1 MNTEE
6 KEQTKTRCKPQNHH
20 GRAIK
25 RLRLDKGMSQN
36 DLASLVGMSR
46 QALSRYEAQEV
57 VNDDIL
63 KQVAKGLNV
72 SVDLIKELE
81 EDKSLAFY
89 VENNTFSGFSGN
101 STATMHDAS
110 TDRSI
115 GTDKSITYQTDE
127 TQKALLEEIR
137 KNSEETRLQYENIIA
152 GYKEMVES
160 YKEEIRELRGMISGV
175 KS

>member
-6 KEQTKTRCKPQNHH
+6 KEQAKTQSKSLNHH

-46 QALSRYEAQEV
+46 QALGRYETQKEIADEV
-57 VNDDIL
+57 L

-89 VENNTFSGFSGN
+89 VENNTFSGNG
-101 STATMHDAS
+101 ATMYDTS
-110 TDRSI
+110 TDKDSS
-115 GTDKSITYQTDE
+115 TDKSIAYQTDE

-137 KNSEETRLQYENIIA
+137 KNSEEARLQYENIIA

-160 YKEEIRELRGMISGV
+160 YKEQIKELKGMISER

>member
-6 KEQTKTRCKPQNHH
+6 KEQAKTQSKSLNHH

-25 RLRLDKGMSQN
+25 RLRLDRGMSQN

-46 QALSRYEAQEV
+46 QALGRYETQKEIADEV
-57 VNDDIL
+57 L

-89 VENNTFSGFSGN
+89 VENNTFSGN
-101 STATMHDAS
+101 NATTTMHDS
-110 TDRSI
+110 SV
-115 GTDKSITYQTDE
+115 DKSITYQTDE

-152 GYKEMVES
+152 GYKDMVES
-160 YKEEIRELRGMISGV
+160 YKEQIKELKGMISER